1 MQQAFTAA
9 TSWVMAHPWGTTHPY
24 VIATND
30 DGTRTYIVGPEFS
43 DGQVVVTFGR
53 ATSGVL
59 ELLNPTGGGGGAE
72 LADDL
77 VTSAVVTGGRTASS
91 GHSAGAALASTT
103 LADTTATVSG
113 GSPAVIHP
121 GQGAIIQ

>member
-1 MQQAFTAA
+1 MQQAFTASTA
-9 TSWVMAHPWGTTHPY
+9 WVMSHPWGATHPY

-77 VTSAVVTGGRTASS
+77 TTGAVVTGSRTATSEH
-91 GHSAGAALASTT
+91 GAGVALVSTT
-103 LADTTATVSG
+103 LADTDAFVGAGT
-113 GSPAVIHP
+113 PAVIHP
-121 GQGAIIQ
+121 GQGAIVQ

>member
-30 DGTRTYIVGPEFS
+30 DGTRSYIVGPEFS

-77 VTSAVVTGGRTASS
+77 TTNAVVVTATGAAARPDAYAQVAATDADAIVT
-91 GHSAGAALASTT
+91 AGA
-103 LADTTATVSG
+103 
-113 GSPAVIHP
+113 PAVIHP
-121 GQGAIIQ
+121 GQGAAV